1 MNDKIKN
8 TKMTSKKTKM
18 TAILITIFLGIFVWL
33 YTIKKSAPKFII
45 GFFVPVA
52 ILSIY
57 LMTEFVIFL
66 FIFFMACFAMW
77 LWALIDTSI
86 KSESF
91 YENYPNE

>member
-45 GFFVPVA
+45 DIFYGLFCYVAMGFNRYF
-52 ILSIY
+52 
-57 LMTEFVIFL
+57 
-66 FIFFMACFAMW
+66 
-77 LWALIDTSI
+77 
-86 KSESF
+86 
-91 YENYPNE
+91 N